1 MGKTIADLI
10 PPEDLPR
17 LAASKDFLSSPEH
30 VQVARWTLRAKG
42 GGYVPVEVSA
52 KIHADGR
59 WVAFVRD
66 ITERLRAEDALR
78 RSEESLARAQRA
90 ANVGSWDWDL
100 ATNTVTRSDELLRL
114 FGLPPGGASAER
126 GSLDSFIHP
135 DDRERVWQTVDDA
148 VRDGRSYALENRIT
162 RADGEERIVWQQGD
176 SIVEDGKTVRMV
188 GTLRDVTERRRAELE
203 LERLRAE
210 WSSVVAHDLRQPLN
224 TILLYAT
231 MAKRAREASEGAAA
245 IDHIVSAART
255 LDRMIGDLMDLSR
268 LEARRLQ
275 LSRER
280 VDVRDAARACVE
292 QVALAAPDRAVEV
305 RTTGG
310 PWTVDADPMR
320 LAQIV
325 DNLLT
330 NAIKYGAPGTPIVVS
345 IDGAPSGVTVSVG
358 NRGSGIST
366 EQLPHLFQRFARP
379 SDARASKIQGTG
391 LGLYIVRELVEAHGG
406 TISAESTPGETTTF
420 RFTLPAAR

>member
-1 MGKTIADLI
+1 
-10 PPEDLPR
+10 
-17 LAASKDFLSSPEH
+17 
-30 VQVARWTLRAKG
+30 
-42 GGYVPVEVSA
+42 
-52 KIHADGR
+52 
-59 WVAFVRD
+59 
-66 ITERLRAEDALR
+66 
-78 RSEESLARAQRA
+78 
-90 ANVGSWDWDL
+90 
-100 ATNTVTRSDELLRL
+100 
-114 FGLPPGGASAER
+114 
-126 GSLDSFIHP
+126 
-135 DDRERVWQTVDDA
+135 
-148 VRDGRSYALENRIT
+148 VRDGRSYALEHRIT
-162 RADGEERIVWQQGD
+162 RDDGEERIVWQQGD
-176 SIVEDGKTVRMV
+176 SILEDGKTVRMV
-188 GTLRDVTERRRAELE
+188 GTLRDVTERRRAEAE

-275 LSRER
+275 ISRER

-292 QVALAAPDRAVEV
+292 HVALTAPDRAVEL

-310 PWTVDADPMR
+310 AWTVDADPMR

-330 NAIKYGAPGTPIVVS
+330 NALKYGAPGTPIVVS
-345 IDGAPSGVTVSVG
+345 IDGAPSGVTVSVE
-358 NRGSGIST
+358 NRGSGISA
-366 EQLPHLFQRFARP
+366 EQLPHLFQRFHRT